1 MSKSARMDFPA
12 TGRNVE
18 PILEVLK
25 TLLPAEGLIVE
36 VASGS
41 GQHTARFA
49 VEFPDLIWQPTDID
63 PEHRRSI
70 VAWSEG
76 LSNVLKP
83 LDLDATA
90 SDWPVARAN
99 GIVCINM
106 IHIAPWSAALG
117 LLTGA
122 GRTLGSGEALYLY
135 GPYMI
140 DGTHTSESNARFDED
155 LKSRHSSWGIRN
167 LEDVVSAALEVG
179 LNLDR
184 TVKMPANNLS
194 VVFRK
199 SA

>member
-1 MSKSARMDFPA
+1 MSKSARLDFPS
-12 TGRNVE
+12 TGRNAE

-25 TLLPAEGLIVE
+25 TVLPAEGLVVE

-41 GQHTARFA
+41 GQHAARFA
-49 VEFPDLIWQPTDID
+49 LEFPDLIWQPTDID
-63 PEHRRSI
+63 PDHRRSI

-90 SDWPVARAN
+90 SDWPVVRAN
-99 GIVCINM
+99 AVICINM
-106 IHIAPWSAALG
+106 IHIAPWSAGLG

-122 GRTLGSGEALYLY
+122 GRTLEPGEALYLY

-140 DGTHTSESNARFDED
+140 DGAHTSERNARFDTN
-155 LKSRHSSWGIRN
+155 LKSRHPSWGLRN
-167 LEDVVSAALEVG
+167 LADVVSAALDAG
-179 LNLDR
+179 LKLDR
-184 TVKMPANNLS
+184 TVGMPANNLS
-194 VVFRK
+194 VIFRK

>member
-1 MSKSARMDFPA
+1 MDFPS
-12 TGRNVE
+12 TGRNAE

-25 TLLPAEGLIVE
+25 TLLPATGLVVE

-41 GQHTARFA
+41 GQHAARFA
-49 VEFPDLIWQPTDID
+49 MEFPNLIWQPTDID

-83 LDLDATA
+83 LGLDATA
-90 SDWPVARAN
+90 SNWPVERAN
-99 GIVCINM
+99 AVICINM
-106 IHIAPWSAALG
+106 IHISSWSAGLG

-122 GRTLGSGEALYLY
+122 SKILEPEEALYLY

-140 DGTHTSESNARFDED
+140 DGVHTSESNARFDED

>member
-1 MSKSARMDFPA
+1 MLKSARMDFPS
-12 TGRNVE
+12 TERNAE

-25 TLLPAEGLIVE
+25 TLLPSAGLVLE

-41 GQHTARFA
+41 GQHAARFA
-49 VEFPDLIWQPTDID
+49 MELPGLIWQPTDID
-63 PEHRRSI
+63 PDHRRSI

-140 DGTHTSESNARFDED
+140 DGTHTSDSNARFNAD
-155 LKSRHSSWGIRN
+155 LKARDPSWGIRN
-167 LEDVVSAALEVG
+167 LANVVSAALDAG
-179 LNLDR
+179 LKLDR
-184 TVKMPANNLS
+184 TVEMPANNLS

>member
-1 MSKSARMDFPA
+1 MDFPS
-12 TGRNVE
+12 TGRNAE

-25 TLLPAEGLIVE
+25 TLLPAEGLVVE

-41 GQHTARFA
+41 GQHAARFA
-49 VEFPDLIWQPTDID
+49 VEFSDLIWQPTDID

-70 VAWSEG
+70 VAWSNG

-99 GIVCINM
+99 AVICINM
-106 IHIAPWSAALG
+106 IHIAPWSAGLG
-117 LLTGA
+117 LLKGTGKI
-122 GRTLGSGEALYLY
+122 LEPGEVLYLY

-140 DGTHTSESNARFDED
+140 DGAHTSESNAQFDAD
-155 LKSRHSSWGIRN
+155 LKSRHPSWGIRN
-167 LEDVVSAALEVG
+167 LADVVSAALEAG
-179 LNLDR
+179 LKLDR
-184 TVKMPANNLS
+184 TVQMPANNIS
-194 VVFRK
+194 VIFRK

>member
-1 MSKSARMDFPA
+1 MDFPS
-12 TGRNVE
+12 TGRNAE

-25 TLLPAEGLIVE
+25 TLLPAEGLVVE

-41 GQHTARFA
+41 GQHAARYA
-49 VEFPDLIWQPTDID
+49 VEFSDLIWQPTDID

-70 VAWSEG
+70 VAWSNG

-99 GIVCINM
+99 AVICINM
-106 IHIAPWSAALG
+106 IHIAPWSAGLG
-117 LLTGA
+117 LLKGTGKI
-122 GRTLGSGEALYLY
+122 LEPGEVLYLY

-140 DGTHTSESNARFDED
+140 DGAHTSESNAQFDAD
-155 LKSRHSSWGIRN
+155 LKSQHPSWGIRN
-167 LEDVVSAALEVG
+167 LADVVSSALEAG
-179 LNLDR
+179 LKLDR
-184 TVKMPANNLS
+184 TVQMPANNIS
-194 VVFRK
+194 VIFRK

>member
-1 MSKSARMDFPA
+1 MLKSARMDFPS
-12 TGRNVE
+12 TERNAE

-25 TLLPAEGLIVE
+25 TSLPSAGLVLE

-41 GQHTARFA
+41 GQHAARFA
-49 VEFPDLIWQPTDID
+49 MELPGLIWQPTDID
-63 PEHRRSI
+63 PDHRRSI

-140 DGTHTSESNARFDED
+140 DGTHTSDSNARFNAD
-155 LKSRHSSWGIRN
+155 LKARNPSWGIRN
-167 LEDVVSAALEVG
+167 LANVVSAALDAG
-179 LNLDR
+179 LKLDR
-184 TVKMPANNLS
+184 TVEMPANNLS

>member
-1 MSKSARMDFPA
+1 MDFPS
-12 TGRNVE
+12 TERNAE

-25 TLLPAEGLIVE
+25 TLLPSAGLVLE

-41 GQHTARFA
+41 GQHAARFA
-49 VEFPDLIWQPTDID
+49 MELPGLIWQPTDID
-63 PEHRRSI
+63 PDHRRSI

-140 DGTHTSESNARFDED
+140 DGTHTSDSNARFNAD
-155 LKSRHSSWGIRN
+155 LKARNPSWGIRN
-167 LEDVVSAALEVG
+167 LANVVSAALDAG
-179 LNLDR
+179 LKLDR
-184 TVKMPANNLS
+184 TVEMPANNLS

>member
-1 MSKSARMDFPA
+1 MLKSARMDFPS
-12 TGRNVE
+12 TERNAE

-25 TLLPAEGLIVE
+25 TLLPSAGLVLE

-41 GQHTARFA
+41 GQHAARFA
-49 VEFPDLIWQPTDID
+49 MELPGLIWQPTDID
-63 PEHRRSI
+63 PDHRRSI

-140 DGTHTSESNARFDED
+140 DGTHTSDSNARFNAD
-155 LKSRHSSWGIRN
+155 LKARNPSWGIRN
-167 LEDVVSAALEVG
+167 LANVVSAALDAG
-179 LNLDR
+179 LKLDR
-184 TVKMPANNLS
+184 TVEMPANNLS

>member
-1 MSKSARMDFPA
+1 MSKSARMDFPS
-12 TGRNVE
+12 TGRNAE

-25 TLLPAEGLIVE
+25 TVLPASGLVVE

-41 GQHTARFA
+41 GQHAARFA
-49 VEFPDLIWQPTDID
+49 MEFPNLIWQPTDIE

-76 LSNVLKP
+76 LSNVLTP
-83 LDLDATA
+83 LDLDASA
-90 SDWPVARAN
+90 ANWPIARAN
-99 GIVCINM
+99 GIICINM
-106 IHIAPWSAALG
+106 IHIAPWWAALG

-122 GRTLGSGEALYLY
+122 GRTLGPGEALYLY

-140 DGTHTSESNARFDED
+140 DGAHTSESNAQFDAN
-155 LKSRHSSWGIRN
+155 LKSRHVSWGIRN
-167 LEDVVSAALEVG
+167 LTDVVSAALDAG
-179 LNLDR
+179 LKLDR
-184 TVKMPANNLS
+184 TVGMPANNLS